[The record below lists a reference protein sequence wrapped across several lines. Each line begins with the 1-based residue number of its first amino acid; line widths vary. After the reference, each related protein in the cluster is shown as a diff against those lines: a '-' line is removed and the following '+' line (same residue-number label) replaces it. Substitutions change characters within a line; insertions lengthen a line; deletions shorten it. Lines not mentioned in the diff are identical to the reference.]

1 MSKSITK
8 LLVSFGTT
16 ICFTSFLGTTIT
28 RSQPVT
34 SENCLSKS
42 SSDLTI
48 EKAIEDASKPEDCE
62 QSKKLTSIKDKK
74 ENPRLYLRSKNGKE
88 QVLMVTLKRGCDR
101 DSEKPNSKTPNPS
114 ISCYE
119 QGQSYTVPK
128 DPNPKK
134 GLWVTAVPEIKEFV
148 RDYLSK
154 SQGKENLSP
163 LLSSRLEQYLGLR
176 PQYEY
181 FIEIWVNKDDLI
193 RPCSNSTVDN
203 TTCVAPTPGSP
214 YDPRS
219 NTTYPFTG
227 LGYTYDWGNAE
238 TDIGASEFIVKPGA
252 TVTIHEIKSTSK
264 YLQGLTPHLQQ
275 QK

>member
-1 MSKSITK
+1 
-8 LLVSFGTT
+8 
-16 ICFTSFLGTTIT
+16 
-28 RSQPVT
+28 
-34 SENCLSKS
+34 
-42 SSDLTI
+42 LTI
-48 EKAIEDASKPEDCE
+48 KKAIEDASKPEDCE
-62 QSKKLTSIKDKK
+62 HSKKLTSIKDNK
-74 ENPRLYLRSKNGKE
+74 ENPRLYLRTINGKK
-88 QVLMVTLKRGCDR
+88 QVLMVTLKREC
-101 DSEKPNSKTPNPS
+101 EPNNPS

-119 QGQSYTVPK
+119 QGQSYTVSK
-128 DPNPKK
+128 NLNPKK

-154 SQGKENLSP
+154 SQDKENLAP

-193 RPCSNSTVDN
+193 RPCSNSTVDD
-203 TTCVAPTPGSP
+203 TTCGVSTPGSP

-227 LGYTYDWGNAE
+227 LGYTYDWGNSE

-252 TVTIHEIKSTSK
+252 TVTIFSKKNTSE
-264 YLQGLTPHLQQ
+264 YLQGLTPRLQQ